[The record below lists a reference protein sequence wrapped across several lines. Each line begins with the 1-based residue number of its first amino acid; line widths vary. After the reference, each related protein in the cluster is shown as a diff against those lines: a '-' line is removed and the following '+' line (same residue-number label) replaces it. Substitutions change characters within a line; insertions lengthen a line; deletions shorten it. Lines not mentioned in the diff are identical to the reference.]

1 MIGALQFR
9 PILFIL
15 GQLLV
20 VLAASMVLPA
30 FADLFAHNP
39 DWEVFAFSAGM
50 TGYIGLLMILGNR
63 GGNMILN
70 REQAFLLTAGG
81 WIAMCGFGAVP
92 FLFIGDGLSY
102 TDAFFESVSG
112 LTTTGST
119 ILTGLD
125 IMPPGILLWRGL
137 LQWLGGLG
145 IIAMAIAVLPY
156 LRVGGMQLFR
166 MESSDRSEKF
176 LPRANELARSIA
188 LVYLGLSC
196 LCTLAYWAAGMQ
208 PFDALVHSMSTI
220 STGGYAN
227 FDASF
232 GHFGRPVIEWVGVVF
247 MILGSL
253 PFVLYVR
260 ALRGDRRALWHDQQ
274 VRGFLLT
281 LAFVI
286 AGTSLWLSNTGNLPI
301 WESLRLVA
309 FNVVSIVTTTGY
321 ASTNY
326 ETWSQGTQIMFLL
339 LTFMGGCTG
348 STAGAIKVFRI
359 QIMRLMIERNI
370 VKLMYPNAV
379 VPLRFD
385 GRPVSDDVVISVASF
400 MFVMISTVAVLTLAL
415 SAFGLDYLT
424 SLSAAATAVCNVG
437 PGLGEIVGPAGNF
450 STLPDAA
457 KWLLTLGMLLG
468 RLEYFTLLV
477 LILPR
482 FWRA

>member
-1 MIGALQFR
+1 MSGALQFR

-15 GQLLV
+15 GQLLL
-20 VLAASMVLPA
+20 VLAAAMILPA
-30 FADLFAHNP
+30 LADLFAHNP
-39 DWEVFAFSAGM
+39 DWEVFAFSAGI
-50 TGYIGLLMILGNR
+50 TGYVGLLMVLGNR
-63 GGNMILN
+63 GGSMSLN
-70 REQAFLLTAGG
+70 REQAFMLTLGG
-81 WIAMCGFGAVP
+81 WVAMSGFGAVP

-119 ILTGLD
+119 VLTGLD

-176 LPRANELARSIA
+176 LPRANELARGIA
-188 LVYLGLSC
+188 FVYLGLSGIC
-196 LCTLAYWAAGMQ
+196 MAAYWAAGMR
-208 PFDALVHSMSTI
+208 PFDALVHAMTTI

-232 GHFGRPVIEWVGVVF
+232 GHFGRPVIEWIAVVF
-247 MILGSL
+247 MILGGL

-260 ALRGDRRALWHDQQ
+260 ALRGDGRALWHDQQ
-274 VRGFLLT
+274 VRGFLLM

-286 AGTSLWLSNTGNLPI
+286 AGTSLWLWSTGDLPI
-301 WESLRLVA
+301 WEALRLVA

-326 ETWSQGTQIMFLL
+326 ETWNQGMPVLFLL
-339 LTFMGGCTG
+339 LTFIGGCTG
-348 STAGAIKVFRI
+348 STSGGIKAFRI

-370 VKLMYPNAV
+370 IRLIYPHAV

-385 GRPVSDDVVISVASF
+385 GRKVSDDVVVSVAAF
-400 MFVMISTVAVLTLAL
+400 LFVMVSTVAALTLAL
-415 SAFGLDYLT
+415 GAFGLDFLT

-468 RLEYFTLLV
+468 RLEFFTLLV
-477 LILPR
+477 MILPR
-482 FWRA
+482 FWRN